1 MEDDAVEVG
10 YSLIDV
16 DGGGPGGWRTRSA
29 FGGGD
34 GTWLQGSNTPY
45 PENRS
50 VRTDWISTFW

>member
-1 MEDDAVEVG
+1 MEDDAVKVG

-16 DGGGPGGWRTRSA
+16 DGGGPGGGRTRSA
-29 FGGGD
+29 SGGGN

-50 VRTDWISTFW
+50 VKTDWISTF